1 MMNGRG
7 LKRGEVAHVYVRHM
21 RRSGDGDGA

>member
-7 LKRGEVAHVYVRHM
+7 LKRGEVAHVYLRHM
-21 RRSGDGDGA
+21 HRSGDREGA